1 MSRTFTSANR
11 LQLILCGANTSKKRQ
26 WTQSGVS
33 GGLQLKL
40 VNTPLTREVD
50 VEVVVSRRHKADSQI
65 PQPMLREV
73 RHCLVLDGIFP
84 KLTLS

>member
-1 MSRTFTSANR
+1 MRAWVR
-11 LQLILCGANTSKKRQ
+11 VCVVVVVMLI
-26 WTQSGVS
+26 V
-33 GGLQLKL
+33 
-40 VNTPLTREVD
+40 VD